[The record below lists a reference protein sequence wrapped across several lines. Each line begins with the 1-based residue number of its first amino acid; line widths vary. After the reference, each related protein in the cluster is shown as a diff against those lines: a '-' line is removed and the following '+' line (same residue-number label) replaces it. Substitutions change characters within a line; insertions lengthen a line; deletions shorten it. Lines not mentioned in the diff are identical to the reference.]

1 MTINGCYIVYRRGI
15 IKSRNKEAKNIGGE
29 NLNVKE
35 VLLEDVLDVPEK
47 KIKQLQNESIQ

>member
-1 MTINGCYIVYRRGI
+1 MTINDCYIVYRRGI
-15 IKSRNKEAKNIGGE
+15 IKSRKKEAKNIGGE

-47 KIKQLQNESIQ
+47 KVNQIQNKAI